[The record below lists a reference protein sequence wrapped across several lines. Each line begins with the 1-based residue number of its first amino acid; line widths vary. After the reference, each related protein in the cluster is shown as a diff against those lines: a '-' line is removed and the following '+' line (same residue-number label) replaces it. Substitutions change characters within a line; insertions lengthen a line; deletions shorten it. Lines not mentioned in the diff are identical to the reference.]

1 MAKIKMDDKFFGE
14 VIENLKEEQHIDLE
28 LDADDGDD
36 VAVITDIAVGLLQ
49 TMAKTL
55 AKNKSESEEV
65 TLELPGY
72 IEAKVSF
79 REGAEGNWGVGLTA
93 CEEFKKI
100 VKGDGEAEDIMED
113 EDEDEE

>member
-36 VAVITDIAVGLLQ
+36 VAVITDIAIGLFQ
-49 TMAKTL
+49 TMAKTM
-55 AKNKSESEEV
+55 AKNKSESEDT

-72 IEAKVSF
+72 IEGKVSF

-93 CEEFKKI
+93 GEEFKKI
-100 VKGDGEAEDIMED
+100 VKGDGEAEDIMDD
-113 EDEDEE
+113 EIEE